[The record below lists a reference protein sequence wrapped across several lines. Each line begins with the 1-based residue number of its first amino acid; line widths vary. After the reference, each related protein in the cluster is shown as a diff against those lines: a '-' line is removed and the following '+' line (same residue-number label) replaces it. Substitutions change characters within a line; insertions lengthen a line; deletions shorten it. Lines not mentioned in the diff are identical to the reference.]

1 MRSSHVQFPCIWI
14 CYSSQGLRL
23 KVPLSAPSPRPK
35 RHPNPTCCMSCT
47 SNKRH
52 QYRPGATR
60 TAQTISS
67 DRLDEANTQ
76 DLATWTCLGIRHC
89 FEIQVRRKR
98 GWMRRTYPLQSPS
111 SSFPSPHF
119 LVRFL
124 PCSLS
129 SYHFDSFGLVHFLEY
144 LIL

>member
-1 MRSSHVQFPCIWI
+1 MKSSHVQFPCIWI

-60 TAQTISS
+60 TTQTISS

-98 GWMRRTYPLQSPS
+98 GMDAKNIS
-111 SSFPSPHF
+111 SAVPIFF
-119 LVRFL
+119 F
-124 PCSLS
+124 SLS
-129 SYHFDSFGLVHFLEY
+129 TLSCQVSAVQFIFISFRFFWAGPFS
-144 LIL
+144 